1 MNMNKIVFLFAMV
14 FLGTVVSAQTTVPI
28 GYKDLPKD
36 AQKYVTQHYQGYAVG
51 TVTEGR
57 NPKGKPQYYD
67 VHVSK
72 DAENM
77 VLVFDKD
84 GDFVKHHAAAGK
96 PKSASDSAHKN

>member
-1 MNMNKIVFLFAMV
+1 MKKIVFLFAMV
-14 FLGTVVSAQTTVPI
+14 LLGTVVSAQATIPI

-36 AQKYVTQHYQGYAVG
+36 AQKYVTKHYQGYAVG

-72 DAENM
+72 GAENL

-84 GDFVKHHAAAGK
+84 GDFVKHHAAEGMQKAK
-96 PKSASDSAHKN
+96 SDSTHKHQ